1 MTDNLGLRTRISVL
15 WIFFAVAMA
24 AHYALYAFEP
34 GALEDVMSGE
44 MALQPELAMAETLMN
59 WLIPLTMA
67 FITVTLSDQVA
78 RRLNVI
84 LAGVYIL
91 LGFFHLATCPIVHLL
106 EGPSAHQFLVS
117 LATIGATVLIFRYAW
132 RWQ

>member
-1 MTDNLGLRTRISVL
+1 MNVPDEGRGILTDNLGLRTRISVL

-59 WLIPLTMA
+59 CLSASLLSA
-67 FITVTLSDQVA
+67 VFILGSIF
-78 RRLNVI
+78 RVI
-84 LAGVYIL
+84 NSGIMIDIDKLRFCQWIL
-91 LGFFHLATCPIVHLL
+91 LT
-106 EGPSAHQFLVS
+106 
-117 LATIGATVLIFRYAW
+117 R
-132 RWQ
+132 